1 MLCSGASEIAMSQW
15 ASAFAE
21 SGLKVSK
28 TLGDLLGPCLFA
40 ALMGTARV
48 LYARLADK
56 ISLVK
61 VMTVSGLFCIICYLV
76 TALSPV
82 AVVSLIGCALCGLS
96 VGIMWPAT
104 FSLAAERIP
113 AGGTVMFALLAL
125 FGDLGCTSGPAVV
138 GKITEIANGQLN
150 TGLLFAVIFP
160 ALLITGLF
168 LLRSKK
174 EN

>member
-1 MLCSGASEIAMSQW
+1 MLARTLYVCTVVLLTGI
-15 ASAFAE
+15 FAL
-21 SGLKVSK
+21 GL
-28 TLGDLLGPCLFA
+28 
-40 ALMGTARV
+40 
-48 LYARLADK
+48 
-56 ISLVK
+56 LVK
-61 VMTVSGLFCIICYLV
+61 QTLNAVRYAVLICEFE
-76 TALSPV
+76 
-82 AVVSLIGCALCGLS
+82 AVVGK
-96 VGIMWPAT
+96 
-104 FSLAAERIP
+104 
-113 AGGTVMFALLAL
+113 ALLAL